1 MTLKKPNQTLDKNWP
16 CIPVNYSRLIAREL
30 ELQIRE
36 LPDLL
41 QATNLSTEQ
50 FTQDDALLSVNQQVQ
65 VFQNA
70 LALSQDE
77 ALGLRLGKRLTPLT
91 HGMMGLLA
99 NSSPNI
105 LKMLEAIRAFLP
117 TRMNLAHL
125 TIHADARYL
134 ECRVTFD
141 MDASENVVQSISE
154 SVAIAF
160 FECAKFVLGRPLHEA
175 TTHFSHAEPPY
186 VNAYK
191 TSIPGKLQF
200 DQTAVMVKFPIEI
213 CEIPNA
219 SASEQ
224 NYALAYQQC
233 ETILK
238 QLYSEKG
245 SFKYQVQKLMLSH
258 PNEALTEDDAAASLF
273 LSKRSLYR
281 KLNAEGTSFRKIK
294 EEILAQ
300 RAIDYLRDETMSV
313 EAIAMQLNYHD
324 SANFRRAFK
333 RWFTRTPDQ
342 YRRENI
348 G

>member
-1 MTLKKPNQTLDKNWP
+1 MKFTNRAQTLDKNWP
-16 CIPVNYSRLIAREL
+16 CIPANYSRLIAREL
-30 ELQIRE
+30 ELQMRE

-41 QATNLSTEQ
+41 AGTNLAIEH
-50 FTQDDALLSVNQQVQ
+50 FLEDDALLSVNQQVQ
-65 VFQNA
+65 IFENA
-70 LALSQDE
+70 LSLSNDE

-117 TRMNLAHL
+117 TRMHLAHL
-125 TIHADARYL
+125 DLNKDAHFL
-134 ECRVTFD
+134 ECHVTFD
-141 MDASENVVQSISE
+141 MNASESVVRSISE

-175 TTHFSHAEPPY
+175 TTHFSHAKPQY
-186 VNAYK
+186 VDEYVV
-191 TSIPGKLQF
+191 SIPGKIEFNQSS
-200 DQTAVMVKFPIEI
+200 VMVTFPIEV

-233 ETILK
+233 EMLLT
-238 QLYSEKG
+238 QLYNEKG
-245 SFKYQVQKLMLSH
+245 TFKYQVQKLMLSS
-258 PNEALTEDDAAASLF
+258 PNETFNEDDAAADLF

-281 KLNAEGTSFRKIK
+281 KLKAEGTSFRKIK
-294 EEILAQ
+294 DEILAQ
-300 RAIDYLRDETMSV
+300 RAIDYLQDESMSI
-313 EAIAMQLNYHD
+313 EAIALQLNYHD

-333 RWFTRTPDQ
+333 RWFLCTPDQ
-342 YRRENI
+342 YRQANLE
-348 G
+348 